1 MASSVQVKD
10 HPSLLAIVGALLAG
24 ATSRQLAEQFD
35 LPEAALKRY
44 AAEAGL
50 GREPDPERQ
59 PRPPESDVPPTQL
72 SDVIRQLGPAEALDR
87 DAVHEHQALAEAS
100 RRRGEP
106 EGQRP
111 EADAHAYYDQS
122 HSALRQEL
130 ERIEAERQSYEA
142 QPRPHLTLCSDPDFH
157 IGFQPESRLRALITR
172 EQLDKAERIRQW
184 YAADVFRWRQTP
196 PDDL

>member
-1 MASSVQVKD
+1 MVENNCMEK
-10 HPSLLAIVGALLAG
+10 HPRLISIVGALLDGKSVADV
-24 ATSRQLAEQFD
+24 AREFD
-35 LPEAALKRY
+35 LEPVALKRY

-50 GREPDPERQ
+50 GRGKPPTPDPEPEL
-59 PRPPESDVPPTQL
+59 PRPEPEEGAEPEDV
-72 SDVIRQLGPAEALDR
+72 ADR
-87 DAVHEHQALAEAS
+87 GLVHERQVLEEGS

-106 EGQRP
+106 AGQRP
-111 EADAHAYYDQS
+111 DPAAHPYQDESRA
-122 HSALRQEL
+122 ALREEL
-130 ERIEAERQSYEA
+130 ERIEAERMSYES
-142 QPRPHLTLCSDPDFH
+142 QPMPHLTLCSDPDFH